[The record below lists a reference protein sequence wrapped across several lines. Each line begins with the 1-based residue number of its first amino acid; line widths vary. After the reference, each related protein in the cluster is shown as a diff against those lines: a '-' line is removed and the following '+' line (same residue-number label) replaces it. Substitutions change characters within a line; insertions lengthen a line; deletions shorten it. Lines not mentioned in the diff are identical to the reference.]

1 MKEGVNEIVISGYDG
16 WLCSGQESRDFG
28 KMTTSSGVVWVRRS
42 RLHSLAV
49 LACAREDYLITHLLQ
64 QQEKMFIRVALPDKE
79 GENKTKNL
87 GKLCKYDFVSFPK
100 TTEGIFNTDCSVATL
115 LDAIKKRHN
124 ISLGGLH

>member
-1 MKEGVNEIVISGYDG
+1 MRRER
-16 WLCSGQESRDFG
+16 SGQESRDFG

-79 GENKTKNL
+79 
-87 GKLCKYDFVSFPK
+87 
-100 TTEGIFNTDCSVATL
+100 EGIFNTDCSVATL